1 MHHLAPPPRGSASS
15 HKDNPQSGCGRRATQ
30 LLFSKLPSS
39 KWPAMASPQTKDAAP
54 SEDGRPLP
62 IPVWMEDAHA
72 TPLSTQPPP
81 LVSDDGLQVVARKP
95 LPVDGLHVVSHE
107 PPTEAPPPP
116 YESPTTGRCLVLPS
130 RAAEW
135 RVKSAD
141 RDVRLCTL
149 AAAVLVREGVLDGTN
164 VEL

>member
-1 MHHLAPPPRGSASS
+1 
-15 HKDNPQSGCGRRATQ
+15 
-30 LLFSKLPSS
+30 
-39 KWPAMASPQTKDAAP
+39 MASPQTKDAAP
-54 SEDGRPLP
+54 NEEDRSLP
-62 IPVWMEDAHA
+62 IPVWTEDAHA
-72 TPLSTQPPP
+72 TPPSTQRPP
-81 LVSDDGLQVVARKP
+81 LVSDDGLHAVAVARKPLPVVGDGLQVVARKP
-95 LPVDGLHVVSHE
+95 LPVDGLYVVSHE
-107 PPTEAPPPP
+107 SPTEAPPPP

>member
-1 MHHLAPPPRGSASS
+1 
-15 HKDNPQSGCGRRATQ
+15 
-30 LLFSKLPSS
+30 
-39 KWPAMASPQTKDAAP
+39 MASPQTKDAAP
-54 SEDGRPLP
+54 NEEDRSLP
-62 IPVWMEDAHA
+62 IPVWTEAAHA
-72 TPLSTQPPP
+72 TPPSTQRPP

-107 PPTEAPPPP
+107 SPTEAPPPP